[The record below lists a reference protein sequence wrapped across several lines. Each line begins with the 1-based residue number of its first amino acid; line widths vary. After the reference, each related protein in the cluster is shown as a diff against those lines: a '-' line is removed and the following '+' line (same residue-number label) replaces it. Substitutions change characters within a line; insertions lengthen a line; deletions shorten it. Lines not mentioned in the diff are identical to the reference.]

1 MRLTLTQFVSLD
13 GVTQGPGAPD
23 EDPSGG
29 FTRGGWFVPFL
40 DHVFLDQAATWL
52 QAADALLFGR
62 RTYAAFA
69 RDWPR
74 ITDPADPFTHLMNTL
89 PKYVAT
95 TRGVTTDWGP
105 VTVLGENVVEAVTD
119 LKQRPG
125 RELQIHGSSVLAR
138 SLMSAG
144 LLDELR
150 MVVAPVVVGQGRR
163 LFADGSAALGFRPVR
178 NETTPA
184 GLTIQVFEHAER
196 PEPATYAGVSA
207 VGEGGRPRA

>member
-13 GVTQGPGAPD
+13 GVSQGPGAPD

-40 DHVFLDQAATWL
+40 DRVFLDRAASWLEQADGL
-52 QAADALLFGR
+52 VLGR
-62 RTYAAFA
+62 RTYTAFA

-105 VTVLGENVVEAVTD
+105 VTVLGEDAAAAVAE

-150 MVVAPVVVGQGRR
+150 LVVAPVVVGQGRR
-163 LFADGSAALGFRPVR
+163 LFADGAPALGFRPVHS
-178 NETTPA
+178 ETTPA
-184 GLTIQVFEHAER
+184 GLDIRHFERAET
-196 PEPATYAGVSA
+196 PAAATYAGVSA
-207 VGEGGRPRA
+207 VG